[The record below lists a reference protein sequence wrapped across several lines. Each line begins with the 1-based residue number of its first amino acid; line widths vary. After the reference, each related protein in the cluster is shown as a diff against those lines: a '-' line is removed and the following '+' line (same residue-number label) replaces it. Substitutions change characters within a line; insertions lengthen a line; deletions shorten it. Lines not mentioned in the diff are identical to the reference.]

1 MFRKGLVKLII
12 IEIGSCCMLGQL
24 TWMWFVVVLI
34 KPMEYHGGNTIEP
47 SKITI
52 INSEQY
58 SNSDN
63 INKEQD
69 NGTENIYEIRFN
81 KG

>member
-1 MFRKGLVKLII
+1 M
-12 IEIGSCCMLGQL
+12 
-24 TWMWFVVVLI
+24 VVLS
-34 KPMEYHGGNTIEP
+34 KPMESHGGNTIEP
-47 SKITI
+47 SKITT